1 MTLSEL
7 RTLYIRL
14 EGTLPPLLREGSGAD
29 PTLVHDLLLN
39 AIQRHQDAIT
49 LAEKEVESSAPNGAS
64 TKSEVGSNVPK
75 GTSRKL
81 EVGSREIESVDTS
94 NLKLQ
99 TSNLSE
105 APTSNLSAKREE
117 LAWEG
122 RIKINDP
129 RLKDAPPHV
138 CTARNEIKRLMPLI
152 SHLHLKLV
160 EASKKSATVQRNTL
174 CKQLR
179 ARLEELITRRT
190 ECWEILDTFAQEHA
204 SGAVT
209 SEKAASPAIRNS
221 SFVIR
226 NSERFALVPRT

>member
-1 MTLSEL
+1 MLLSEL
-7 RTLYIRL
+7 RTLYIRY

-49 LAEKEVESSAPNGAS
+49 LAEKEVESDELRVTSAHTQNVGARRAS
-64 TKSEVGSNVPK
+64 PVNNDKAASSSIRHSSFEIRNSE
-75 GTSRKL
+75 
-81 EVGSREIESVDTS
+81 
-94 NLKLQ
+94 
-99 TSNLSE
+99 
-105 APTSNLSAKREE
+105 SAA

-138 CTARNEIKRLMPLI
+138 RTARNEIKRLMPLI

-160 EASKKSATVQRNTL
+160 EASKKSPTVQRNTL

-204 SGAVT
+204 SGA
-209 SEKAASPAIRNS
+209 E
-221 SFVIR
+221 
-226 NSERFALVPRT
+226 

>member
-1 MTLSEL
+1 MLLSEL
-7 RTLYIRL
+7 RTLYIRY

-49 LAEKEVESSAPNGAS
+49 LAKKEQNSDELRVTSENAAAPPIRNSSFVIRNSESSA
-64 TKSEVGSNVPK
+64 
-75 GTSRKL
+75 
-81 EVGSREIESVDTS
+81 
-94 NLKLQ
+94 
-99 TSNLSE
+99 
-105 APTSNLSAKREE
+105 

-138 CTARNEIKRLMPLI
+138 RTARNEIKRLMPLI

-160 EASKKSATVQRNTL
+160 EASKKSPTVQRNTL

-179 ARLEELITRRT
+179 ARLEELIIRRT
-190 ECWEILDTFAQEHA
+190 ECWEILDTFAQL
-204 SGAVT
+204 
-209 SEKAASPAIRNS
+209 NS
-221 SFVIR
+221 
-226 NSERFALVPRT
+226 

>member
-7 RTLYIRL
+7 RTLYIRY

-49 LAEKEVESSAPNGAS
+49 LAEKEQNSDDVKSSAPNGAS
-64 TKSEVGSNVPK
+64 TKSEVGSNN
-75 GTSRKL
+75 R
-81 EVGSREIESVDTS
+81 S
-94 NLKLQ
+94 NFQLQ
-99 TSNLSE
+99 
-105 APTSNLSAKREE
+105 TSNLSAKREE

-138 CTARNEIKRLMPLI
+138 RTARNEIKRLMPLI

-209 SEKAASPAIRNS
+209 SHE
-221 SFVIR
+221 
-226 NSERFALVPRT
+226 

>member
-1 MTLSEL
+1 MLLSEL
-7 RTLYIRL
+7 RTLYIRY

-49 LAEKEVESSAPNGAS
+49 LAEKEQNSDEG
-64 TKSEVGSNVPK
+64 KSDELRVTSEKAQK
-75 GTSRKL
+75 G
-81 EVGSREIESVDTS
+81 E
-94 NLKLQ
+94 
-99 TSNLSE
+99 
-105 APTSNLSAKREE
+105 SAKSEE

-138 CTARNEIKRLMPLI
+138 RTARNEIKRLMPLI

-160 EASKKSATVQRNTL
+160 EASKKSPTVQRNTL

-209 SEKAASPAIRNS
+209 SDERKCTGGRGEPCFRKA
-221 SFVIR
+221 
-226 NSERFALVPRT
+226 L

>member
-1 MTLSEL
+1 MLLSEL
-7 RTLYIRL
+7 RTLYIRY

-29 PTLVHDLLLN
+29 PSLVHDLLLN

-49 LAEKEVESSAPNGAS
+49 LAEKEQSRY
-64 TKSEVGSNVPK
+64 EVL
-75 GTSRKL
+75 GTRY
-81 EVGSREIESVDTS
+81 EGENADTS
-94 NLKLQ
+94 NFQLSTYAKRKLS

-138 CTARNEIKRLMPLI
+138 RTARNEIKRLMPLI

-160 EASKKSATVQRNTL
+160 EASKKSPTVQRNTL

-209 SEKAASPAIRNS
+209 SHE
-221 SFVIR
+221 
-226 NSERFALVPRT
+226 

>member
-14 EGTLPPLLREGSGAD
+14 EGALPPLLREGSGAD
-29 PTLVHDLLLN
+29 PSLVHDLLLN

-64 TKSEVGSNVPK
+64 TKSEVGSNN
-75 GTSRKL
+75 R
-81 EVGSREIESVDTS
+81 S
-94 NLKLQ
+94 NFQLQ

-138 CTARNEIKRLMPLI
+138 RTARNEIKRLMPLI

-160 EASKKSATVQRNTL
+160 EASKKSPTVQRNTL

-190 ECWEILDTFAQEHA
+190 ECWEILDTFAQL
-204 SGAVT
+204 
-209 SEKAASPAIRNS
+209 NS
-221 SFVIR
+221 
-226 NSERFALVPRT
+226 

>member
-7 RTLYIRL
+7 RTLYIRY

-49 LAEKEVESSAPNGAS
+49 LAEKEQNSDEVESSAPNGAS
-64 TKSEVGSNVPK
+64 TKSEVGSNN
-75 GTSRKL
+75 R
-81 EVGSREIESVDTS
+81 S
-94 NLKLQ
+94 NFQLQ

-105 APTSNLSAKREE
+105 APTSNFSAKSEE

-138 CTARNEIKRLMPLI
+138 RTARNEIKRLMPLI

-179 ARLEELITRRT
+179 VRLEELITRRT

-209 SEKAASPAIRNS
+209 SHE
-221 SFVIR
+221 
-226 NSERFALVPRT
+226 

>member
-1 MTLSEL
+1 MLLSEL

-14 EGTLPPLLREGSGAD
+14 EGALPPLLREGSGAD
-29 PTLVHDLLLN
+29 PSLVHDLLLN

-49 LAEKEVESSAPNGAS
+49 LAEKEVESDELRVTSAHTQNVESSAPNGAS
-64 TKSEVGSNVPK
+64 TKSEVGSNN
-75 GTSRKL
+75 R
-81 EVGSREIESVDTS
+81 S
-94 NLKLQ
+94 NFQLQ

-138 CTARNEIKRLMPLI
+138 RTARNEIKRLMPLI

-160 EASKKSATVQRNTL
+160 EASKKSPTVQRNTL

-179 ARLEELITRRT
+179 ARLDALITRRT

-204 SGAVT
+204 LGAVT
-209 SEKAASPAIRNS
+209 SHE
-221 SFVIR
+221 
-226 NSERFALVPRT
+226 

>member
-1 MTLSEL
+1 MLLSEL
-7 RTLYIRL
+7 RTLYIRY

-49 LAEKEVESSAPNGAS
+49 LAEKEQSRYEVLGTKYEVESSAPNGAS
-64 TKSEVGSNVPK
+64 TK
-75 GTSRKL
+75 L
-81 EVGSREIESVDTS
+81 EVGRENTS

-99 TSNLSE
+99 TSNLS
-105 APTSNLSAKREE
+105 AKSEE

-138 CTARNEIKRLMPLI
+138 RTARNEIKRLMPLI

-209 SEKAASPAIRNS
+209 SDE
-221 SFVIR
+221 
-226 NSERFALVPRT
+226 

>member
-1 MTLSEL
+1 MLLSEL
-7 RTLYIRL
+7 RTLYIRY

-29 PTLVHDLLLN
+29 PSLVHDLLLN

-49 LAEKEVESSAPNGAS
+49 LAEKEQSRY
-64 TKSEVGSNVPK
+64 EVL
-75 GTSRKL
+75 GTRY
-81 EVGSREIESVDTS
+81 EGENADTS
-94 NLKLQ
+94 NFQLSTYAKRKLS

-138 CTARNEIKRLMPLI
+138 RNARNEIKRLMPLI

-160 EASKKSATVQRNTL
+160 EASKKNPTVQRNTL

-209 SEKAASPAIRNS
+209 SHE
-221 SFVIR
+221 
-226 NSERFALVPRT
+226 

>member
-1 MTLSEL
+1 MLLSEL
-7 RTLYIRL
+7 RTLYIRY

-49 LAEKEVESSAPNGAS
+49 LAEKEVESDELRV
-64 TKSEVGSNVPK
+64 T
-75 GTSRKL
+75 
-81 EVGSREIESVDTS
+81 
-94 NLKLQ
+94 
-99 TSNLSE
+99 
-105 APTSNLSAKREE
+105 SAKATSPAIRHSSFEIRNSE
-117 LAWEG
+117 SAALAWEG

-138 CTARNEIKRLMPLI
+138 RTARNEIKRLMPLI

-160 EASKKSATVQRNTL
+160 EASKKNPTVQRNTL

-204 SGAVT
+204 LGA
-209 SEKAASPAIRNS
+209 E
-221 SFVIR
+221 
-226 NSERFALVPRT
+226 

>member
-14 EGTLPPLLREGSGAD
+14 EGALPPLLREGSGAD

-49 LAEKEVESSAPNGAS
+49 LAEKEQSRY
-64 TKSEVGSNVPK
+64 EVL
-75 GTSRKL
+75 GTRY
-81 EVGSREIESVDTS
+81 EGENADTS
-94 NLKLQ
+94 NFQLSTYAKRKLS

-105 APTSNLSAKREE
+105 ATTSNLSAEREE

-138 CTARNEIKRLMPLI
+138 RTARNEIKRLMPLI

-160 EASKKSATVQRNTL
+160 EASKKSPTVQRNTL

-190 ECWEILDTFAQEHA
+190 ECWEILDTFAQE
-204 SGAVT
+204 
-209 SEKAASPAIRNS
+209 NS
-221 SFVIR
+221 KK
-226 NSERFALVPRT
+226 

>member
-1 MTLSEL
+1 MLLSEL
-7 RTLYIRL
+7 RTLYIRY

-29 PTLVHDLLLN
+29 PSLVHDLLLN

-49 LAEKEVESSAPNGAS
+49 LAEKEGESDELRVTSAHTQNVESDDVKSDELRVTSENAAAPPIRNSSFEIRNSERSAL
-64 TKSEVGSNVPK
+64 V
-75 GTSRKL
+75 
-81 EVGSREIESVDTS
+81 
-94 NLKLQ
+94 
-99 TSNLSE
+99 
-105 APTSNLSAKREE
+105 
-117 LAWEG
+117 WEG

-138 CTARNEIKRLMPLI
+138 RTARNEIKRLMPLI

-204 SGAVT
+204 AGAVT
-209 SEKAASPAIRNS
+209 SHE
-221 SFVIR
+221 
-226 NSERFALVPRT
+226 

>member
-14 EGTLPPLLREGSGAD
+14 EGALPPLLREGSGAD
-29 PTLVHDLLLN
+29 PSLVHDLLLN

-49 LAEKEVESSAPNGAS
+49 LAEKEQSRY
-64 TKSEVGSNVPK
+64 EVGSDELRVTSAHTQNVGARRASPVNNDK
-75 GTSRKL
+75 AASSSIRN
-81 EVGSREIESVDTS
+81 SSFEIR
-94 NLKLQ
+94 N
-99 TSNLSE
+99 SE
-105 APTSNLSAKREE
+105 RSA

-138 CTARNEIKRLMPLI
+138 RTARNEIKRLMPLI

-160 EASKKSATVQRNTL
+160 EASKKSPTVQRNTL

-179 ARLEELITRRT
+179 ARLEELIIRRT

-209 SEKAASPAIRNS
+209 SHE
-221 SFVIR
+221 
-226 NSERFALVPRT
+226 

>member
-1 MTLSEL
+1 MLLSEL
-7 RTLYIRL
+7 RTLYIRY

-29 PTLVHDLLLN
+29 PSLVHDLLLN

-49 LAEKEVESSAPNGAS
+49 LAEKEQSRYDVLGTRYEAGETSENSQNVGARRAS
-64 TKSEVGSNVPK
+64 PVNN
-75 GTSRKL
+75 
-81 EVGSREIESVDTS
+81 D
-94 NLKLQ
+94 NA
-99 TSNLSE
+99 E
-105 APTSNLSAKREE
+105 APAIRNSSFVIRNSESDA

-138 CTARNEIKRLMPLI
+138 RTARNEIKRLMPLI

-160 EASKKSATVQRNTL
+160 EASKKSPTVQRNTL

-190 ECWEILDTFAQEHA
+190 ECWEILDTFAQE
-204 SGAVT
+204 
-209 SEKAASPAIRNS
+209 KR
-221 SFVIR
+221 
-226 NSERFALVPRT
+226 

>member
-1 MTLSEL
+1 MLLSEL

-14 EGTLPPLLREGSGAD
+14 EGALPPLLREGSGAD
-29 PTLVHDLLLN
+29 PSLVHDLLLN

-49 LAEKEVESSAPNGAS
+49 LAEKEQSRYEVLGTRYELRVTSEKATESPIRHSSFEIRNSESSA
-64 TKSEVGSNVPK
+64 
-75 GTSRKL
+75 
-81 EVGSREIESVDTS
+81 
-94 NLKLQ
+94 
-99 TSNLSE
+99 
-105 APTSNLSAKREE
+105 

-138 CTARNEIKRLMPLI
+138 RTARNEIKRLMPLI

-160 EASKKSATVQRNTL
+160 EASKKSPTVQRNTL

-209 SEKAASPAIRNS
+209 SHE
-221 SFVIR
+221 
-226 NSERFALVPRT
+226 

>member
-1 MTLSEL
+1 MLLSEL
-7 RTLYIRL
+7 RTLYIRY

-49 LAEKEVESSAPNGAS
+49 LAEKEQSRYEVLGTKYEGESDELRVTSAKATSPAIRHSSFEIRNSESSA
-64 TKSEVGSNVPK
+64 
-75 GTSRKL
+75 
-81 EVGSREIESVDTS
+81 
-94 NLKLQ
+94 
-99 TSNLSE
+99 
-105 APTSNLSAKREE
+105 

-138 CTARNEIKRLMPLI
+138 RTARNEIKRLMPLI

-160 EASKKSATVQRNTL
+160 EASKKSPSVQRNTL

-179 ARLEELITRRT
+179 ARLEELIIRRT

-209 SEKAASPAIRNS
+209 SHE
-221 SFVIR
+221 
-226 NSERFALVPRT
+226 

>member
-7 RTLYIRL
+7 RTLYIRY

-49 LAEKEVESSAPNGAS
+49 LAEKEQSRYEVRGTKYEVESSAPNGAS
-64 TKSEVGSNVPK
+64 TKLEVGSNN
-75 GTSRKL
+75 R
-81 EVGSREIESVDTS
+81 S
-94 NLKLQ
+94 NFKLQ
-99 TSNLSE
+99 
-105 APTSNLSAKREE
+105 TSNLSAKREE

-138 CTARNEIKRLMPLI
+138 RTARNEIKRLMPLI

-190 ECWEILDTFAQEHA
+190 ECWEILDQFAQL
-204 SGAVT
+204 
-209 SEKAASPAIRNS
+209 NS
-221 SFVIR
+221 
-226 NSERFALVPRT
+226 

>member
-14 EGTLPPLLREGSGAD
+14 EGALPPLLREGSGAD

-49 LAEKEVESSAPNGAS
+49 LAEKEQSRY
-64 TKSEVGSNVPK
+64 EVR
-75 GTSRKL
+75 GTRY
-81 EVGSREIESVDTS
+81 EGENADTS
-94 NLKLQ
+94 NFQLSTYAKRKLS

-105 APTSNLSAKREE
+105 ATTSNLSAKSEE

-138 CTARNEIKRLMPLI
+138 RTARNEIKRLMPLI

-160 EASKKSATVQRNTL
+160 EASKKSPTVQRNTL

-204 SGAVT
+204 LGAVT
-209 SEKAASPAIRNS
+209 SHE
-221 SFVIR
+221 
-226 NSERFALVPRT
+226 

>member
-1 MTLSEL
+1 MLLSEL
-7 RTLYIRL
+7 RTLYIRY

-49 LAEKEVESSAPNGAS
+49 LAEKEQSRYEVLGTKYEGESSAPNGAS
-64 TKSEVGSNVPK
+64 TKSEVGSNN
-75 GTSRKL
+75 R
-81 EVGSREIESVDTS
+81 S
-94 NLKLQ
+94 NFQLQ

-138 CTARNEIKRLMPLI
+138 RTARNEIKRLMPLI

-209 SEKAASPAIRNS
+209 SHE
-221 SFVIR
+221 
-226 NSERFALVPRT
+226 

>member
-1 MTLSEL
+1 MLLSEL

-49 LAEKEVESSAPNGAS
+49 LAEKEVESDELRVTSAHTQNVGARRAS
-64 TKSEVGSNVPK
+64 PVNNDKAASSPIRTSYLEPRTSES
-75 GTSRKL
+75 
-81 EVGSREIESVDTS
+81 
-94 NLKLQ
+94 
-99 TSNLSE
+99 
-105 APTSNLSAKREE
+105 SA

-138 CTARNEIKRLMPLI
+138 RTARNEIKRLMPLI

-209 SEKAASPAIRNS
+209 SEKAAEPPIRNS
-221 SFVIR
+221 
-226 NSERFALVPRT
+226 

>member
-1 MTLSEL
+1 MLLSEL

-14 EGTLPPLLREGSGAD
+14 EGALPPLLREGSGAD
-29 PTLVHDLLLN
+29 PSLVHDLLLN

-49 LAEKEVESSAPNGAS
+49 LAEKEVESDELRVTSENAAAPPIRNSSFEIRNSESSAL
-64 TKSEVGSNVPK
+64 T
-75 GTSRKL
+75 
-81 EVGSREIESVDTS
+81 
-94 NLKLQ
+94 
-99 TSNLSE
+99 
-105 APTSNLSAKREE
+105 
-117 LAWEG
+117 WEG

-138 CTARNEIKRLMPLI
+138 RTARNEIKRLMPLI

-160 EASKKSATVQRNTL
+160 EASKKSPTVQRNTL

-209 SEKAASPAIRNS
+209 SHE
-221 SFVIR
+221 
-226 NSERFALVPRT
+226 